1 MLKRFKLQ
9 FPKKWLKKCQK
20 PASSAT
26 FVHLRPNR
34 CRLEHS
40 ARQSCGRPIRVPPYG
55 HVTSGGHQLLTTPE
69 NRQTTAK
76 LENINNNI
84 RKLLMDIIYFIFLL
98 PIRNILMYKY
108 LRFIDSRK

>member
-40 ARQSCGRPIRVPPYG
+40 ATPLEEVGV
-55 HVTSGGHQLLTTPE
+55 GGAEERGKKNTISVIT
-69 NRQTTAK
+69 
-76 LENINNNI
+76 
-84 RKLLMDIIYFIFLL
+84 
-98 PIRNILMYKY
+98 
-108 LRFIDSRK
+108 